1 MSTSSIELVEA
12 LWAKLE
18 CLLRPLLELDGATA
32 DAIQWILADLRPR
45 VIEME
50 LRAATAG
57 AGAGLI
63 QLVRLERELYEARFG
78 VSVATPER
86 QAEWAAAS
94 PAAGGAMTRQ

>member
-1 MSTSSIELVEA
+1 MTTSSIEQAEA
-12 LWAKLE
+12 LWARLE
-18 CLLRPLLELDGATA
+18 RALRPLLELDGATA

-57 AGAGLI
+57 PIAGLI

-86 QAEWAAAS
+86 HAEWAAAT
-94 PAAGGAMTRQ
+94 PGGAMTRQ